1 MLVSHTHCL
10 PFVWNA
16 NFVYNFETKCA
27 NNLCD
32 LMAEFFSLIV
42 DANICFKS
50 FLKFFQCT
58 ILQVFDYFL
67 YAFFNLIIIFHP
79 LNCANLLK
87 FKHSSLFLKSEIMKK
102 KTLFIRLKRVFLIPK
117 YFFVKYSTYRA
128 LLQRY
133 YRQFELQSYLHSVLH
148 SIPL

>member
-1 MLVSHTHCL
+1 MLISHTHCL

-32 LMAEFFSLIV
+32 LMANFFFIIV

-58 ILQVFDYFL
+58 ILQVFGYFL
-67 YAFFNLIIIFHP
+67 YEFFNLIIIFHP
-79 LNCANLLK
+79 LNCANLWK
-87 FKHSSLFLKSEIMKK
+87 FKHSSLFLKSETMKK
-102 KTLFIRLKRVFLIPK
+102 KKNFYSSEMRFSNTKI
-117 YFFVKYSTYRA
+117 FF
-128 LLQRY
+128 
-133 YRQFELQSYLHSVLH
+133 RQIFYISCMVCNTEVL
-148 SIPL
+148 